1 MSITAQDLLAQP
13 EDQYMSAEQLEF
25 FRSLLQGRGDE
36 ESLQLAS
43 ALSEIQRLER
53 AADETDLATIEQQ
66 RQELVRGIERRR
78 KALREIDAALERI
91 RSGEY
96 GWCDETGEPI
106 GLSRLIAYPTA
117 SLSVESQAIREIKN
131 QRVA

>member
-117 SLSVESQAIREIKN
+117 
-131 QRVA
+131 